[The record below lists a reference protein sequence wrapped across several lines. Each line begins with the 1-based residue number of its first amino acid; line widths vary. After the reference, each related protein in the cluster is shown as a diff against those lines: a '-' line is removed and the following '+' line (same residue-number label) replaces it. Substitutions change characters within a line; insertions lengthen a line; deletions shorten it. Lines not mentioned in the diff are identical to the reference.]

1 MAKRK
6 VKNIFSYDE
15 TTSRMGL
22 TIDGAEFVVRRADPA
37 LAAKLEAMGAEA
49 DSAQK
54 AANLPLVLRIV
65 ELIFALFGASF
76 LAGAVESLADAEV
89 PFSEMVKNGFWYF
102 IGFGAGMLI
111 VAGILF
117 IFNIIRKRR
126 VMASPAIADLNDRC
140 TRLERE
146 IAENLSVPDTAIAAD
161 LFVPVRGKFHMSA
174 IANKPVRY
182 YTDQDALCIATL
194 GYVVR
199 IPYER
204 IEEVACV
211 KRRIVFH
218 FWNKEVPCGKEPYK
232 KYKIRAADG
241 GQFTVKPYYAVS
253 VRGSELFEFLIPP
266 YEFECIAPLLGSKGA
281 NVIERK

>member
-1 MAKRK
+1 MAKQK
-6 VKNIFSYDE
+6 IKNIFSYDE
-15 TTSRMGL
+15 MASRMGL
-22 TIDGAEFVVRRADPA
+22 AIDGEEFVVRRADA
-37 LAAKLEAMGAEA
+37 SLTAKLEALGAEA
-49 DSAQK
+49 DSMQK
-54 AANLPLVLRIV
+54 AAALPLVLRIV
-65 ELIFALFGASF
+65 ELICAFLGTCFLGGALDG
-76 LAGAVESLADAEV
+76 LADAEV
-89 PFSEMVKNGFWYF
+89 PFSKMVENGFWYF
-102 IGFGAGMLI
+102 IGFGAGALI
-111 VAGILF
+111 VALVLF
-117 IFNIIRKRR
+117 VLDIIRRRR

-232 KYKIRAADG
+232 KYKIRAAEGD
-241 GQFTVKPYYAVS
+241 QFTVKPYYAVS
-253 VRGSELFEFLIPP
+253 VRGNEPFEFLIPP